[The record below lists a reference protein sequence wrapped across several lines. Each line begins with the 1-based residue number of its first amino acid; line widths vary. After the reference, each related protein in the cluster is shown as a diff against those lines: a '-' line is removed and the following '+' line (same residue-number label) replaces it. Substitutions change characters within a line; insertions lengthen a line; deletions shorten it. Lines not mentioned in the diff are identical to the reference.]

1 MAVAGAKLSSKVS
14 TGRYPCDVSTMR
26 RASSNV
32 RAQDEAAAVKDLAGW
47 RQGKRAVVPVE
58 QPHAERGFEF
68 PDLLRNR

>member
-1 MAVAGAKLSSKVS
+1 
-14 TGRYPCDVSTMR
+14 MR

-58 QPHAERGFEF
+58 QPHAERGFEL